1 MGGTHARCSTPSLNE
16 GAQSS
21 AGEGAWVT
29 LVTPA
34 RGPWR
39 TQEKEGERWRRQ
51 PASLPHS
58 HAHSK
63 SLPPQHI
70 LALPSTPEHL
80 TLLRARS
87 RSHTEQ
93 DAALHQLRRR
103 KMGPGWKEQAALTS
117 EGETRPRKPAD
128 LCPNQ
133 VFKKIKSGKTRNYS
147 VLSTAAGLVIKS
159 TGKSPLENVLS
170 SWVPEHR
177 RCSSQG
183 RVREWKT
190 PANLSPSGQ
199 APCPAAPAGASWRNA
214 KRRDALGRAS
224 LDEDSPRSWSCP
236 SQGLRQGRKE
246 EGDQHPSSPGE
257 TEAGRSSALTQ
268 LAAFSSRQPAVLP
281 KPCQA
286 FIYVPF
292 AALARRGWRKH
303 AHQPGPEVCPSP
315 GAKPAAL
322 ALVHPMGREQRFPE
336 GLRPHKLIARSPPGS
351 LSPPLP
357 K

>member
-1 MGGTHARCSTPSLNE
+1 MHVPN
-16 GAQSS
+16 
-21 AGEGAWVT
+21 
-29 LVTPA
+29 PF
-34 RGPWR
+34 
-39 TQEKEGERWRRQ
+39 
-51 PASLPHS
+51 
-58 HAHSK
+58 
-63 SLPPQHI
+63 
-70 LALPSTPEHL
+70 LPSTSWPRHPPPSTSRCSEQGAEATQSR
-80 TLLRARS
+80 TLRF
-87 RSHTEQ
+87 T
-93 DAALHQLRRR
+93 RRR
-103 KMGPGWKEQAALTS
+103 QMEPGWKERAALAS

-133 VFKKIKSGKTRNYS
+133 VFKKIKSGKTRNNS

-177 RCSSQG
+177 RRSSQG

-190 PANLSPSGQ
+190 PASLSPSGQ

-246 EGDQHPSSPGE
+246 EGDLHPSSPGE

-268 LAAFSSRQPAVLP
+268 LSAFSSTQPAVLP

-303 AHQPGPEVCPSP
+303 AHQPGPKVCPSP

-322 ALVHPMGREQRFPE
+322 ALVHPMGKEQRFPE

-351 LSPPLP
+351 LSPLP